1 MPSVKRLMMLAVVL
15 GLTGSLTGCASLR
28 GGPPSCDGSARRP
41 VGSVPDRSSFAPD
54 SSIEGGHN
62 GQN

>member
-1 MPSVKRLMMLAVVL
+1 MPSVKILMMLAVVF
-15 GLTGSLTGCASLR
+15 GLSGCASFR
-28 GGPPSCDGSARRP
+28 GGPPSCDGSARRS